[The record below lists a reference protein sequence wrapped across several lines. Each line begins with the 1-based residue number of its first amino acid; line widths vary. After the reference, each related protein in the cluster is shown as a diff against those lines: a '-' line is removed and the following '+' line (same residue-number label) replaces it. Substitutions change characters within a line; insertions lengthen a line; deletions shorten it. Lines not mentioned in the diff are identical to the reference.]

1 MENRVERIDSKI
13 GVFENR
19 KDADVNDDRDRHGQ
33 QISDD
38 SFYVLFNSWEQPI
51 DFALPAAV
59 WGRSWTTVLDTSASR
74 PTSPGVAYQAAST
87 VPLLGRHF
95 MLLKR
100 D

>member
-1 MENRVERIDSKI
+1 MTDADWDTGFAKSL
-13 GVFENR
+13 GVFLNGH
-19 KDADVNDDRDRHGQ
+19 AIPDRDRHGQ

-74 PTSPGVAYQAAST
+74 PTPSGVAYQAAST
-87 VPLLGRHF
+87 VSLLGRHF
-95 MLLKR
+95 LLLKR
-100 D
+100 E